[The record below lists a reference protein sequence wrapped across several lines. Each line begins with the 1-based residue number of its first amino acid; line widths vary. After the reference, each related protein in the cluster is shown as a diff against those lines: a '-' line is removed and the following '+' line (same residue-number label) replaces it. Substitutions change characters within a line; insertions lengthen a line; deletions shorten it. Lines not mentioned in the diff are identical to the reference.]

1 VTTKT
6 THNKF
11 ALVDVDHHWIEI
23 EGNPPP
29 AGTKLLLIN
38 RKLGVATIGNFTK
51 GCGWTHYAGLPTFKD
66 RI

>member
-1 VTTKT
+1 MTIKT
-6 THNKF
+6 THNKA
-11 ALVDVDHHWIEI
+11 ALVDVRHHWIEI

-38 RKLGVATIGNFTK
+38 RKLGVAVIGNYTK

-66 RI
+66 